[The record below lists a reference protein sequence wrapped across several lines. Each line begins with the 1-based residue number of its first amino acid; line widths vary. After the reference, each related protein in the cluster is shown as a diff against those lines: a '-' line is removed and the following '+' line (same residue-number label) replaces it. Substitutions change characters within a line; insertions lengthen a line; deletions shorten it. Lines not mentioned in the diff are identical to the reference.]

1 MKEKLTENQLIDI
14 ISHLKKATVGEIIEN
29 LSQKRT
35 RQWVSTVLNQLAR
48 KDKLVRSRSG
58 KNILYVLP
66 EEKHLLAKRISKT
79 LSNQDLQEDT
89 VLDEIKSQTPF
100 LQDIKENVDSI
111 LYYAF
116 TEMLNNAIE
125 HSGSKTITVSFEQ
138 TGDTIVFEVL
148 DKGIGVFKNIR
159 DKKQLDSELA
169 AIQELLKGKTTT
181 LPHSHTGE
189 GIFFTS
195 KIAQVF
201 ILDSFR
207 YRLRV
212 DNKIKDIFIE
222 EINTYTGTRVR
233 FEIEKSSNKHLND
246 VFQEYQS
253 EPGAFSFDKT
263 KVHIKLYTAGTIYI
277 SRSQARRLL
286 ANLDKFKVI
295 ILDFEGIKTVGQ
307 AFADEVFRVFTTR
320 HPQIQIQSINMNEP
334 VEFMVKRVQKIQLPL
349 IESEK

>member
-1 MKEKLTENQLIDI
+1 MKVKLTQEQIIDI
-14 ISHLKKATVGEIIEN
+14 ITRLKKATVGEIVEN
-29 LSQKRT
+29 LPQKRT

-48 KDKLVRSRSG
+48 EGKLVRARTG
-58 KNILYVLP
+58 KNIWYVLP
-66 EEKHLLAKRISKT
+66 EKQHLLTKRITKT
-79 LSNQDLQEDT
+79 VINQDLQEDK
-89 VLDEIKSQTPF
+89 VLDEIKSQAPF
-100 LQDIKENVDSI
+100 LQNLKENVDSI

-125 HSGSKTITVSFEQ
+125 HSESKSITVSFEEIA
-138 TGDTIVFEVL
+138 DSILFDVS
-148 DKGIGVFKNIR
+148 DKGIGVFKNIQG
-159 DKKQLDSELA
+159 KKHLDSELA

-195 KIAQVF
+195 KIAKVF
-201 ILDSFR
+201 TLDSFR

-212 DNKIKDIFIE
+212 DNNIKDVFIE
-222 EINTYTGTRVR
+222 EIDRYEGTRVR
-233 FEIEKSSNKHLND
+233 FEIEKNSDKHLNE
-246 VFQEYQS
+246 VFEEYQS

-286 ANLDKFKVI
+286 INLDKFKVI

-307 AFADEVFRVFTTR
+307 AFADEIFRIFATR
-320 HPQIQIQSINMNEP
+320 HPQIQIQPVNMNET
-334 VEFMVKRVQKIQLPL
+334 VEFMVKRVEKIQLPL